1 VDLSAYRGAAAS
13 SATLYAITETVMNR
27 LRELLAEIR
36 GEPAP
41 PLWRPKQSELEPE
54 PEPGVPE
61 EGRR

>member
-41 PLWRPKQSELEPE
+41 PLWTSKQQREPE